1 MPDRRLLVL
10 DDDADVADTVALVA
24 RSHGFD
30 VRTTASPDEFFEW
43 VESWSPSHVA
53 VDLLMPAM
61 DGIEIL
67 RALASAHCSS
77 RVIVMSGVG
86 AKILEVKRQTP
97 AWVAKLHQEGWD
109 VHTFSIAEQI
119 WTLLKDDPFWSLCVM
134 EDKSAPLDWPRTN
147 KALADIL
154 TADNG
159 LLKRLEEALQPLE
172 GQQNALLLVTDL
184 EALHPFLRIGAI
196 ESQLQGKFHV
206 PTIFLYP
213 GVRTGKTRLKFLGF
227 YPEDG
232 NYRSVHVGG

>member
-1 MPDRRLLVL
+1 MSSLKADFDELCEHIRRGRELGHASFEPVYYLVFPPEQIL
-10 DDDADVADTVALVA
+10 D
-24 RSHGFD
+24 
-30 VRTTASPDEFFEW
+30 
-43 VESWSPSHVA
+43 
-53 VDLLMPAM
+53 
-61 DGIEIL
+61 
-67 RALASAHCSS
+67 
-77 RVIVMSGVG
+77 
-86 AKILEVKRQTP
+86 VKRQTP
-97 AWVAKLHQEGWD
+97 AWMAKLHQEGWD
-109 VHTFSIAEQI
+109 IHTFSIVEQI
-119 WTLLKDDPFWSLCVM
+119 WILLKGDPFWSLWVT

-154 TADNG
+154 TTENG
-159 LLKRLEEALQPLE
+159 LLKRLEQALQPLE

-184 EALHPFLRIGAI
+184 EALHPFMRIGAM